1 MDNKPGRTHEMPSGA
16 RVGMHQRSQAYHGN
30 VSGHEAPDHWPS
42 VIAKWTKRHD
52 RLPFCFWRDSM

>member
-1 MDNKPGRTHEMPSGA
+1 MPSGA
-16 RVGMHQRSQAYHGN
+16 RVGMHQLPSLHRMLY

-42 VIAKWTKRHD
+42 VIAKWTKRPD